1 MLPSLMAGTLSGHSR
16 IIISLANVTDVT
28 DTRIDPLDATA
39 GIQLEN
45 DGDTVEI
52 RPAGNLDIDDWITPK
67 SQAGNAYEARVTV
80 NTGTLSSGTSG
91 SWLALDITRSWTV
104 TQTVVGTKTA
114 NITLEIRKAST
125 GVVMATK
132 TFNLTATVSL

>member
-16 IIISLANVTDVT
+16 TIVSLLGVGNVI
-28 DTRIDPLDATA
+28 DTRIAPTNATA

-52 RPAGNLDIDDWITPK
+52 YQSGNVLIASWIVPRSAAG
-67 SQAGNAYEARVTV
+67 AAYEARVTV
-80 NTGTLSSGTSG
+80 NTGTLTTGASG
-91 SWLALDITRSWTV
+91 SWLALDTTRSWTV
-104 TQTVVGTKTA
+104 AQTVVGTKTA

-125 GVVMATK
+125 GVVLATA
-132 TFNLTATVSL
+132 TFDLTATVDP